1 MSWRPVALL
10 SAGPATVE
18 TMGGRITGPI
28 EPAGL
33 MLRARSVRD
42 MRPLA
47 YAYLQLR
54 GNDGTRTS
62 TPDRYYPTADPQT
75 VRVDPGPIGGDW
87 SGSVVLTPRSY
98 NRRWLAAGVPARSLQ
113 VWVEAWLPEGAADP
127 DAVVPGFRDGVGRL
141 VADPAASTPDAP
153 VVLTRA

>member
-1 MSWRPVALL
+1 MALL
-10 SAGPATVE
+10 SAVPATVE
-18 TMGGRITGPI
+18 TMGGRITGPL

-33 MLRARSVRD
+33 VLRARSVRD

-47 YAYLQLR
+47 YCYIQLR

-75 VRVDPGPIGGDW
+75 VRVDPGPIGADW
-87 SGSVVLTPRSY
+87 SGSVLLIPRSY
-98 NRRWLAAGVPARSLQ
+98 NRRWLAAGVPARSLS

-127 DAVVPGFRDGVGRL
+127 DAVVPGFRDAAGRL
-141 VADPAASTPDAP
+141 VADPAAETPNDP
-153 VVLTRA
+153 VVLIRA